1 MAKRKRKTSETE
13 SSSRKTHKI
22 AVDVD
27 KAEGPEKE
35 EKDQEGK
42 EKLVPFDFEEN
53 VCDVIIIAKDKKV
66 HIPSSFLGLVSNG
79 GLTLVENEF
88 TIDASSD
95 SLIQAFSFYDPK
107 YWEGIEEGKL
117 HVTFFLLL
125 LFIHITFN
133 RLTEQAW
140 PKSQIRK

>member
-27 KAEGPEKE
+27 KAQVEDIVPEKE
-35 EKDQEGK
+35 EKDQAGN

-53 VCDVIIIAKDKKV
+53 ECDAVIIAKDKTI

-79 GLTLVENEF
+79 GLTLAENEL
-88 TIDASSD
+88 TINVSSD
-95 SLIQAFSFYDPK
+95 SLIQALSFYDPK

-117 HVTFFLLL
+117 YVTFFLLL
-125 LFIHITFN
+125 LFIHMTF
-133 RLTEQAW
+133 
-140 PKSQIRK
+140 IR